1 MLNHWKAATST
12 YCLKVKFPM
21 EQGVGEIKE
30 DQVLA
35 RECYQAV
42 LASKEN
48 HTWIIEDKTP
58 EIVEKLETIELV
70 EGDPAK
76 TTQVGTSLN
85 PKTKEEII
93 GFLKDNLDVFA
104 WSHKD
109 MPGIPANI
117 IQHRLN
123 VNLGKKPVQHRRRV
137 FAPERNKAVMDEMNK
152 LLAANFIREV
162 FYPKWLTNVVMV
174 KKANGKW
181 RMCVDFTDLN
191 NAFPKDSFPLPRIDQ
206 LVDSTAE
213 HKLLTFMDAFSRYN
227 QIQMAEEDQEKT
239 TFITS

>member
-1 MLNHWKAATST
+1 M
-12 YCLKVKFPM
+12 
-21 EQGVGEIKE
+21 
-30 DQVLA
+30 
-35 RECYQAV
+35 
-42 LASKEN
+42 
-48 HTWIIEDKTP
+48 
-58 EIVEKLETIELV
+58 
-70 EGDPAK
+70 
-76 TTQVGTSLN
+76 TQVGTNQS

-123 VNLGKKPVQHRRRV
+123 VDPGKKPVQQRRRV
-137 FAPERNKAVMDEMNK
+137 FAPERNKAVMDEVNK

-162 FYPKWLTNVVMV
+162 FYPKWLANVVMV

-191 NAFPKDSFPLPRIDQ
+191 NACPKDSFPLPRINQ
-206 LVDSTAE
+206 LVDSTAG
-213 HKLLTFMDAFSRYN
+213 HKLLTFMDAFSGYN
-227 QIQMAEEDQEKT
+227 QIQIVEEDQEKT